1 MILIGMF
8 DSPYTRRV
16 AISANLLGIAFE
28 HRNWSVGSDFDRI
41 RAYNPL
47 GRVPALVLHDG
58 QVLTESSI
66 IVDYLDQLAGPER
79 ALLPADGAARLQ
91 AQKIIAIT
99 TGAVDK
105 GIHVVI
111 ERVFRPADKHHAPW
125 TDRCRTQ
132 VAGACAELEGVCAN
146 RADCEWLV
154 ADAIT
159 QADVTLACYLTYLH
173 DAMPLDLGVYPA
185 LDERIRRYESQPAF
199 SRFHVPFEAPVSS
212 AEKAA

>member
-16 AISANLLGIAFE
+16 AISATLLGIPFE

-47 GRVPALVLHDG
+47 GRVPVLVLDDG
-58 QVLTESSI
+58 QALIESSI
-66 IVDYLDQLAGPER
+66 IVDYLDQLAGPEH
-79 ALLPADGAARLQ
+79 ALLPAGGPTRLQ
-91 AQKIIAIT
+91 TQTILAIA

-111 ERVFRPADKHHAPW
+111 ERVFRPVDKHHAAW
-125 TDRCRTQ
+125 TDRCRAQ
-132 VAGACAELEGVCAN
+132 VAGACTELERVCAS
-146 RADCEWLV
+146 RADREWLV

-159 QADVTLACYLTYLH
+159 QADITLACFLTYLRE
-173 DAMPLDLGVYPA
+173 AMPLDLAAYPA
-185 LDERIRRYESQPAF
+185 LEQRVQHYESRPAF
-199 SRFHVPFEAPVSS
+199 SRFHVPFEAPVSVGVC
-212 AEKAA
+212 AA